1 VKKNISNI
9 SMQLHFQ
16 MLASVLEFMGRSGV
30 EESLIRDAVDKG
42 IARFQ
47 NLKTNGMRSQQD
59 DLRMGGENISAQLLR
74 IWHRDGRYIDRDA
87 KPRPLFLSKGRNSLR
102 KIVKR
107 LDPSTDAMG
116 ILREMRSVGLI
127 RKVSSGKYLPTS
139 ESAIVGQLH
148 PLAVEHVAKLVIRLV
163 STVGRNLDP
172 TGNALP
178 LIERH
183 AYAPNLNAADSA
195 AFAEFTRAQGMAYL
209 ESVDDWLEHHKV
221 REATSEDSIGA
232 TAVAASVHLFAYLGD
247 SLTDASRI
255 GSSASK
261 NISRSTGSK
270 NKSTKLTPSR
280 ATPAAISS
288 PR

>member
-1 VKKNISNI
+1 MKEVTPL

-16 MLASVLEFMGRSGV
+16 MLASVLEFMGRSGIA
-30 EESLIRDAVDKG
+30 EASIRDAVNRG
-42 IARFQ
+42 IAR
-47 NLKTNGMRSQQD
+47 LKKLQKDGAKISHND
-59 DLRMGGENISAQLLR
+59 IRMGSENISAQLLR

-87 KPRPLFLSKGRNSLR
+87 KPRPLFLFKGRNSLSAA
-102 KIVKR
+102 VKR
-107 LDPSTDAMG
+107 LDRSADSVG

-127 RKVSSGKYLPTS
+127 RKASAGRYLPTS

-183 AYAPNLNAADSA
+183 AYAPNLNVSDSV
-195 AFAEFTRAQGMAYL
+195 AFAEFTRVQGMAYL
-209 ESVDDWLEHHKV
+209 KSVDDWLEHHKV
-221 REATSEDSIGA
+221 RESSSSNDANTA
-232 TAVAASVHLFAYLGD
+232 AVAASVHLFAYLGD
-247 SLTDASRI
+247 NQKAPPRKTQVATPKVSHSEGAKRR
-255 GSSASK
+255 SK
-261 NISRSTGSK
+261 RPNS
-270 NKSTKLTPSR
+270 SR
-280 ATPAAISS
+280 AAPAAISS

>member
-1 VKKNISNI
+1 MKKITAL

-30 EESLIRDAVDKG
+30 AESLIRDAVDKG

-47 NLKTNGMRSQQD
+47 NLTKIGAQSSQD
-59 DLRMGGENISAQLLR
+59 DIRMGSENVSAQLLR
-74 IWHRDGRYIDRDA
+74 IWHRDSRYIDRDA
-87 KPRPLFLSKGRNSLR
+87 KPRPMFLSKGRNSLR
-102 KIVKR
+102 VAVKR
-107 LDPSTDAMG
+107 LDKSADAME

-127 RKVSSGKYLPTS
+127 RKTSAGRYLPTS
-139 ESAIVGQLH
+139 ESAIVGRLH

-172 TGNALP
+172 TGSALP

-183 AYAPNLNAADSA
+183 AYAPNLNVSDSA

-209 ESVDDWLEHHKV
+209 KSVDDWLEHHKV
-221 REATSEDSIGA
+221 RDISSNNGGSPAG
-232 TAVAASVHLFAYLGD
+232 VAASVHLFAYLGD
-247 SLTDASRI
+247 NPMDSSRKKH
-255 GSSASK
+255 AA
-261 NISRSTGSK
+261 
-270 NKSTKLTPSR
+270 KSTVSQFERSRGKPKKLTHSR
-280 ATPAAISS
+280 EAPAAISS

>member
-1 VKKNISNI
+1 MKKITVL

-30 EESLIRDAVDKG
+30 AESLIRDAVDKG

-47 NLKTNGMRSQQD
+47 NLKKGAAQSSHD
-59 DLRMGGENISAQLLR
+59 DIRMGSENVSAQLLR

-87 KPRPLFLSKGRNSLR
+87 KPRPLFLFKGRNSLR
-102 KIVKR
+102 AAVKK
-107 LDPSTDAMG
+107 LDRSADATK

-127 RKVSSGKYLPTS
+127 RKTSAGKYLPTS
-139 ESAIVGQLH
+139 ESAIVGRLH

-172 TGNALP
+172 TGSALP

-183 AYAPNLNAADSA
+183 AYAPNLNVADSS
-195 AFAEFTRAQGMAYL
+195 AFAEFTRVQGMAYL
-209 ESVDDWLEHHKV
+209 KSVDDWLEHHKV
-221 REATSEDSIGA
+221 GEISSDSGVSA
-232 TAVAASVHLFAYLGD
+232 AAVAASVHLFAYLGD
-247 SLTDASRI
+247 DPTE
-255 GSSASK
+255 
-261 NISRSTGSK
+261 
-270 NKSTKLTPSR
+270 PSR
-280 ATPAAISS
+280 KRQAAKSKVAQSSGSRRRSKGLIPSREAPAAISS

>member
-1 VKKNISNI
+1 
-9 SMQLHFQ
+9 
-16 MLASVLEFMGRSGV
+16 MGRSGV
-30 EESLIRDAVDKG
+30 DESLIRYAVDKG

-47 NLKTNGMRSQQD
+47 NLKKDGMRSQQD
-59 DLRMGGENISAQLLR
+59 DIRMGGENISAQLLR
-74 IWHRDGRYIDRDA
+74 MWHRDGRYIDRDA

-102 KIVKR
+102 IIVKR
-107 LDPSTDAMG
+107 LAPSMNAME

-127 RKVSSGKYLPTS
+127 RKASSGKYLPTS
-139 ESAIVGQLH
+139 ESAIVGRLH

-172 TGNALP
+172 TGNALS

-195 AFAEFTRAQGMAYL
+195 AFAEFTRAQGMVYL

-221 REATSEDSIGA
+221 RETSSDGGVGA
-232 TAVAASVHLFAYLGD
+232 TAVPASVHLFAYLGD
-247 SLTDASRI
+247 SLADLSKTESSATKFSSRLTGAKSKSKKLTASREAP
-255 GSSASK
+255 SS
-261 NISRSTGSK
+261 
-270 NKSTKLTPSR
+270 
-280 ATPAAISS
+280 ISS